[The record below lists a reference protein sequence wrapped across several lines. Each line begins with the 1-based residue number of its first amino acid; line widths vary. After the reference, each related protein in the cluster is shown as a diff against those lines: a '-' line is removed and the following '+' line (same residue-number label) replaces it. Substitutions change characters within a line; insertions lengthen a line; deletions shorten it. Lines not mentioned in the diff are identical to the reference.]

1 MRRLALVTLLFV
13 AACNRRDPNAP
24 TGAYMETRQS
34 DPTALPPPVR
44 PNEWPGAASSKGP
57 STSGGAGAGRA
68 GAGQGPARPPITTI
82 AARRIVVR
90 WLGCP
95 GSNPS
100 ITRTESEARAFAEE
114 LRRRAKAGED
124 FADLATKHSDDASK
138 SRGGALG
145 RFSRGDVA
153 GTTVTAAFDL
163 AIGDVS
169 EVIRADDGFH
179 LFLRTE

>member
-1 MRRLALVTLLFV
+1 MRRLALVAVLVV
-13 AACNRRDPNAP
+13 AGCNRRDPNAP

-34 DPTALPPPVR
+34 DPTAMPPPR
-44 PNEWPGAASSKGP
+44 PTAWPGASLSNGPGAGSGP
-57 STSGGAGAGRA
+57 SASRPAT
-68 GAGQGPARPPITTI
+68 GQGPARPQVTTI
-82 AARRIVVR
+82 AARRIVIR

-124 FADLATKHSDDASK
+124 FAELATKHSDDASK

-153 GTTVTAAFDL
+153 GTTVAAAFEL

>member
-1 MRRLALVTLLFV
+1 
-13 AACNRRDPNAP
+13 
-24 TGAYMETRQS
+24 MEARQS
-34 DPTALPPPVR
+34 DPTAMPPPVR
-44 PNEWPGAASSKGP
+44 PNEWPGASSSKGP
-57 STSGGAGAGRA
+57 SSSGGTSRA
-68 GAGQGPARPPITTI
+68 GTGQGPARPQVTNI
-82 AARRIVVR
+82 AARRIVIR

-100 ITRTESEARAFAEE
+100 ITRTESEARAFTEE

-124 FADLATKHSDDASK
+124 FADLATRHSDDASK

-153 GTTVTAAFDL
+153 GTTVAAAFDL
-163 AIGDVS
+163 AIGEVS